1 MLRTKRCLSL
11 YRNEVQYNGIEMC
24 IKGEKMLKNIVMS
37 SLLATALLFS
47 GCGDNEAEG
56 VVQVQQDLDKGNY
69 EAIIAKYEGL
79 ASTNEEYM
87 ALAAAYMQRAGLGL
101 ADLMV
106 VIADSSDDEDS
117 DAFAAF
123 VKSVKTSSSR
133 TALRDLEK
141 SSLNYKEV
149 VADCTALDL
158 SSSEEDA
165 CLYRGLAQ
173 TLKAASTIG
182 YIADNLESF
191 GSDGSVEADA
201 KLTSTACAMEYAL
214 GNSIQNT
221 TDCTLTSGPTDI
233 TFDSNITYSSIKIT
247 VNAEEF
253 EHLIRD
259 INGTNYTAITDG
271 FCTIDD
277 FATRVDTKPTT
288 GDYHVCPVTESAED
302 DEITTEGLIVD
313 ALNDGV
319 EAISGVATDEMQ
331 GDIDEFKCEVLGG
344 TYTSYGE
351 SGSCTENLAS
361 DVTTQQVIDYLET
374 NN

>member
-1 MLRTKRCLSL
+1 
-11 YRNEVQYNGIEMC
+11 
-24 IKGEKMLKNIVMS
+24 MLKNIVMS

-133 TALRDLEK
+133 TALHDLEK

-149 VADCTALDL
+149 VATCSDANL
-158 SSSEEDA
+158 SSSQQDA

-182 YIADNLESF
+182 YIADNLDSF
-191 GSDGSVEADA
+191 GSDGGASDA
-201 KLTSTACAMEYAL
+201 KLKASVCAMQYAIDSSASTGCTINTN
-214 GNSIQNT
+214 GNIIFTQSGRTYESIDVIYSGSDSFEFLI
-221 TDCTLTSGPTDI
+221 TDETI
-233 TFDSNITYSSIKIT
+233 
-247 VNAEEF
+247 A
-253 EHLIRD
+253 R
-259 INGTNYTAITDG
+259 TAITDG
-271 FCTIDD
+271 FCTTDD

-288 GDYHVCPVTESAED
+288 SGYHVCPFTDRAED

-313 ALNDGV
+313 ALNNGV
-319 EAISGVATDEMQ
+319 EAISGVATAEMQ

-344 TYTSYGE
+344 TYYSYNGTCMK
-351 SGSCTENLAS
+351 SGLDVLDNN
-361 DVTTQQVIDYLET
+361 VTTQDVITYLND
-374 NN
+374 NNN

>member
-1 MLRTKRCLSL
+1 
-11 YRNEVQYNGIEMC
+11 
-24 IKGEKMLKNIVMS
+24 MLKKIVTS
-37 SLLATALLFS
+37 ALLCSALLLS
-47 GCGDNEAEG
+47 GCGDNEAED
-56 VVQVQQDLDKGNY
+56 VLQTEQDIDKGNY
-69 EAIIAKYEGL
+69 EAIIAKYEGV

-87 ALAAAYMQRAGLGL
+87 ALAAAYMQKAGLGL

-106 VIADSSDDEDS
+106 VISDSTEDENS

-123 VKSVKTSSSR
+123 VKSVKASSSR

-149 VADCTALDL
+149 VENCNDANL
-158 SSSEEDA
+158 SSSQQDA

-182 YIADNLESF
+182 YITGSIENFGSGLES
-191 GSDGSVEADA
+191 DNR
-201 KLTSTACAMEYAL
+201 LTSTACAMEYAL
-214 GNSIQNT
+214 TNSYDTSKCALT
-221 TDCTLTSGPTDI
+221 TGLTPI
-233 TFDSNITYSSIKIT
+233 TFDSNVTYNSIVMT

-259 INGTNYTAITDG
+259 INGTKRTAITDG
-271 FCTIDD
+271 YCTTDD
-277 FATRVDTKPTT
+277 FSTRVEDKNASTYNPSTF
-288 GDYHVCPVTESAED
+288 HVCPVTESAED

-319 EAISGVATDEMQ
+319 EAISGVATDDMQ

-344 TYTSYGE
+344 NYNEY
-351 SGSCTENLAS
+351 SGCSVSLSS
-361 DVTTQQVIDYLET
+361 DVSTQQVINYLET

>member
-1 MLRTKRCLSL
+1 
-11 YRNEVQYNGIEMC
+11 
-24 IKGEKMLKNIVMS
+24 MLKKIVTS
-37 SLLATALLFS
+37 ALLCSALLLS
-47 GCGDNEAEG
+47 GCGDNEAED
-56 VVQVQQDLDKGNY
+56 VLQTEQDIDKGNY
-69 EAIIAKYEGL
+69 EAIIAKYEGV

-87 ALAAAYMQRAGLGL
+87 ALAAAYMQKAGLGL

-106 VIADSSDDEDS
+106 VISESSEDEDS
-117 DAFAAF
+117 EAFAAF
-123 VKSVKTSSSR
+123 VKSVKASSSK
-133 TALRDLEK
+133 TALSDLEK

-149 VADCTALDL
+149 VADCTSQEL
-158 SSSEEDA
+158 SSSQEDA

-191 GSDGSVEADA
+191 GSDGSGEADA
-201 KLTSTACAMEYAL
+201 KLTSTACAMEHAL
-214 GNSIQNT
+214 FGNIQNT

-259 INGTNYTAITDG
+259 INGTKRTAITDG
-271 FCTIDD
+271 ICTTDD
-277 FATRVDTKPTT
+277 FATRVEDENASAYDSALT
-288 GDYHVCPVTESAED
+288 YHVCPLTESAED
-302 DEITTEGLIVD
+302 EEITTEELIVD

-319 EAISGVATDEMQ
+319 EAISGVATDDMQ

-344 TYTSYGE
+344 EYNSYNGTCMK
-351 SGSCTENLAS
+351 SGSDILDNN
-361 DVTTQQVIDYLET
+361 VTTEQVIDYLET